1 MPPLVPI
8 LALLLGSAVVI
19 YLACEFFVNG
29 VEWVGHKLSVGQNA
43 TGTILAAF
51 GTALPE
57 SVVTFVAVAFGVTQ
71 AQKDIGVGAALGGPL
86 ALATIAYAV
95 VGWSLF
101 LTKRQLPA
109 GEAARSD
116 FGKLSRD
123 QTWFAVIFV
132 AKLGLGLVMF
142 AFKPWLGIAF
152 LGAYALYFWKEMR
165 RGDEG
170 EAVEGEIEPL
180 KFQPKAALPSTWMA
194 IIQTLIATVVIFIAS
209 RVFVS
214 QIDVL
219 GPILHIK
226 PQLLALLV
234 GPIATELPETLNAV
248 IWIRQGKVRLA
259 LANISGAMM
268 IQATVPTA
276 FGLFFTPWIL
286 EPALIAGAIVTL
298 AAVLILLLAFRS
310 GKISRTL
317 LSWMAAGYAAFI
329 GILLALN
336 LS

>member
-329 GILLALN
+329 GILLAFH

>member
-1 MPPLVPI
+1 MNPLI
-8 LALLLGSAVVI
+8 SALAQLLGSAVVI

-29 VEWVGHKLSVGQNA
+29 VEWVGHKLNVGQKA

-57 SVVTFVAVAFGVTQ
+57 SVVTFIAVAFGVTV
-71 AQKDIGVGAALGGPL
+71 AQKDVGIGAALGGPL
-86 ALATIAYAV
+86 VLATIAYAV
-95 VGWSLF
+95 VGGSLF
-101 LTKRQLPA
+101 LTKRPLPS
-109 GEAARSD
+109 GEAARHD

-123 QTWFAVIFV
+123 QTWFAIIFSV
-132 AKLGLGLVMF
+132 KLGLGLVMF

-152 LGAYALYFWKEMR
+152 LGAYGLYFWKEMR
-165 RGDEG
+165 GGDEG
-170 EAVEGEIEPL
+170 ESVEGEINPL
-180 KFQPKAALPSTWMA
+180 KFQPKAGTPSTA
-194 IIQTLIATVVIFIAS
+194 LALTQTVASSVVIFIAS
-209 RVFVS
+209 RVFVN

-219 GPILHIK
+219 GPILHVK

-234 GPIATELPETLNAV
+234 GPIATELPETLNAI

-276 FGLFFTPWIL
+276 FGLFFTRWML
-286 EPALIAGAIVTL
+286 DPALQVAGGVTL

-310 GKISRTL
+310 GRISRTL
-317 LSWMAAGYAAFI
+317 LSWMAAGYAGFAA
-329 GILLALN
+329 ILLVFGLG
-336 LS
+336 